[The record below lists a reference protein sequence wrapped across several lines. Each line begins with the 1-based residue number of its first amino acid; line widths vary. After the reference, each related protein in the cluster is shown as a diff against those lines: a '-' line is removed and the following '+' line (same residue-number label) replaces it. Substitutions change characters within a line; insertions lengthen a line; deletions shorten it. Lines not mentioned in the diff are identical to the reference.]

1 MREPGR
7 VTVMRGDTR
16 AELAA
21 GPGILG
27 EMAEGKPVT
36 WGDFDQRLRND
47 PYPLYA
53 RVRESAPVREVQLVD
68 GRRAWLVTGYEEALQ
83 LLADPRLSKD
93 FRRLGRVSEG
103 GLSPGVPALV
113 IGRSMLNTDPPDHT
127 RLRGLV
133 SRAFTTRRVESLRG
147 RIEDIAESLLDG
159 MSSRQGVADLVD
171 AFALPLPITVMGELL
186 GVPVE
191 DWAPLRAWF
200 ATLLSAGPRVV
211 EDQTARQAAGSLFRH
226 LVGLI
231 AAKRSAPRD
240 DLLSALIEAC
250 DGDQRLDE
258 QELLATTFLL
268 IVAGHE
274 TTVNLI
280 ASAVVALLRTPR
292 QLAALRS
299 DLSLVPAAVEE
310 LLRYDG
316 PVHHATFRFT
326 TGAVDVG
333 GTTIPADQR
342 VLVALAA
349 ANRDPTRF
357 PDPDALD
364 LVRGDNRHL
373 GFGHGVHYCLGAP
386 LARLECQIALTA
398 LLRRFGGLELAV
410 PPEELTWRH
419 DLVLRGLSA
428 LPVRLSVSPPPPPA
442 PARAAP
448 A

>member
-1 MREPGR
+1 
-7 VTVMRGDTR
+7 
-16 AELAA
+16 
-21 GPGILG
+21 
-27 EMAEGKPVT
+27 MAEGEPVT

-53 RVRESAPVREVQLVD
+53 RVRESAPVRRVRLVD

-93 FRRLGRVSEG
+93 FRRLGRVTEG
-103 GLSPGVPALV
+103 GLSRGVPALV

-133 SRAFTTRRVESLRG
+133 SRAFTARRVELLRG
-147 RIEDIAESLLDG
+147 RIEEITESLLDG
-159 MSSRQGVADLVD
+159 MPSRQGVVDLIET
-171 AFALPLPITVMGELL
+171 FALPLPTTVMGELL

-191 DWAPLRAWF
+191 DWEPMRAWF
-200 ATLLSAGPRVV
+200 ATLLSAGPRVA
-211 EDQTARQAAGSLFRH
+211 EDHAARQAAGSLFRH
-226 LVGLI
+226 LVELI

-280 ASAVVALLRTPR
+280 ASAVVALLRNPR

-310 LLRYDG
+310 LTRYDG

-326 TGAVDVG
+326 TEAVDAG

-357 PDPDALD
+357 SDPDALD
-364 LVRGDNRHL
+364 LGRGDNRHL
-373 GFGHGVHYCLGAP
+373 GFGHGIHYCLGAP
-386 LARLECQIALTA
+386 LARLECRIALTA
-398 LLRRFGGLELAV
+398 LLRRFGDLELAV
-410 PPEELTWRH
+410 PPEELMWRH

-428 LPVRLSVSPPPPPA
+428 LPVRLSVRPPPPPA